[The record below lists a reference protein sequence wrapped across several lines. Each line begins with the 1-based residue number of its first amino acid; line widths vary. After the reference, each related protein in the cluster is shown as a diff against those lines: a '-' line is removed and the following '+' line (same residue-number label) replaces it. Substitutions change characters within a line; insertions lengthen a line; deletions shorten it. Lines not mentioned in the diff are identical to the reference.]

1 MAATLLSSLIRNG
14 KREDP
19 QKFSC
24 VHCNAAF
31 TRLETL
37 KNHMSYYC
45 VKKIN
50 ETNKADKT
58 ADLTATR
65 LPALNSPIVTSTS
78 TTDLTSLIGYYAA
91 LTQPKQPQESEV
103 RSVQGPN
110 LLSLP
115 STSLLES
122 RNMCGVTNTIIL
134 PVGYHQSVDPNV
146 IQVIGAPQT
155 VIPVAI
161 SKNLSIST
169 RPLLLDGSLIN
180 QLQLPGR
187 LTLNPLPNEFGLPL
201 AFIQP
206 LSILNNGVTAVSS
219 NGSKTTGMNANP
231 LVTSAMQLNGRTNQN
246 STPFATTHSP
256 VGEQQP
262 LSARATATIIAST
275 ALSPSIITGS
285 TKKRPR
291 NTLSSSSAKRRCDS
305 IDSRPLDLSIRT
317 EVRGLT
323 PTHVTDNEE
332 AINQT
337 SRTHVCDCGV
347 SFYLA
352 SILESHQR
360 YYCKNRVISDIERQ
374 EPPKKIPSRCS
385 QCDYVPATSAQL
397 NQHIRQVTSRISII
411 GSHKH
416 SAVQSLVCLIC
427 GYKGYSTRGIKN
439 HLRTS
444 HINEMQK
451 RRTENPSILLS
462 DRSLLED
469 YVFCVTAD
477 TKQYTCLTCRSKF
490 PTTTLLQNHHCSNEP
505 QQKTVEI
512 TDSNAIQSPTS
523 ANGRSSVEK
532 CNEGTTTSPQ
542 NSTDVPVEVV
552 KLVEPKIEV
561 D

>member
-1 MAATLLSSLIRNG
+1 MAATLIRNG
-14 KREDP
+14 KPEDP
-19 QKFSC
+19 QKFTC

-37 KNHMSYYC
+37 RNHMSYYC

-50 ETNKADKT
+50 ETNNADKT
-58 ADLTATR
+58 TDLTATR
-65 LPALNSPIVTSTS
+65 LPTLNPSIATSTS
-78 TTDLTSLIGYYAA
+78 ATDLTSLIGYYAA
-91 LTQPKQPQESEV
+91 LTQRKQPQKPEV
-103 RSVQGPN
+103 RSVQEPK
-110 LLSLP
+110 LPSLP
-115 STSLLES
+115 STSLLETG
-122 RNMCGVTNTIIL
+122 NMCGVTNTIIL
-134 PVGYHQSVDPNV
+134 PVGYHQSVDSNV
-146 IQVIGAPQT
+146 IQVVGAPQT

-169 RPLLLDGSLIN
+169 RPLLLDGSLTN

-206 LSILNNGVTAVSS
+206 LSLLNNGVTTVSS
-219 NGSKTTGMNANP
+219 NANKTTGMNANP
-231 LVTSAMQLNGRTNQN
+231 LVTSAMQLNGRTNRN
-246 STPFATTHSP
+246 PISLVATRSP
-256 VGEQQP
+256 VNEQQP

-275 ALSPSIITGS
+275 ALSPSIITGT

-291 NTLSSSSAKRRCDS
+291 NTSSSSSAKRRCDS
-305 IDSRPLDLSIRT
+305 IDSRPLDLSIRS
-317 EVRGLT
+317 EVRGST
-323 PTHVTDNEE
+323 PTHVADDEE
-332 AINQT
+332 ARNRT
-337 SRTHVCDCGV
+337 NRTHACDCGV

-352 SILESHQR
+352 SILESHQK
-360 YYCKNRVISDIERQ
+360 YYCKNRVIDETERQ

-397 NQHIRQVTSRISII
+397 NQHIR
-411 GSHKH
+411 HKH

-490 PTTTLLQNHHCSNEP
+490 PTTTLLQNHHCSNET
-505 QQKTVEI
+505 QQKTVQV
-512 TDSNAIQSPTS
+512 TDDNSVPSPTS
-523 ANGRSSVEK
+523 ANERLSVN
-532 CNEGTTTSPQ
+532 NEVTTSPR
-542 NSTDVPVEVV
+542 NSIDVPVEVV